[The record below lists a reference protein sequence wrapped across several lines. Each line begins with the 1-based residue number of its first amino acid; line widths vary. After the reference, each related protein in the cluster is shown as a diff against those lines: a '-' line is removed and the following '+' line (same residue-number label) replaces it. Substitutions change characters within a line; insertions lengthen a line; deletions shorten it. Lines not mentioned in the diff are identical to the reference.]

1 MKIKEKIMEYFR
13 TYWRRGR
20 FMKAVSLTV
29 LVCFMINI
37 IQPAAAF
44 GSTEDELRNK
54 NLAVRNMVSG
64 GVAGGASGPVNQ
76 QVDLGASDLSA
87 SMRKEMSKQNITV
100 NLFGNVIDK
109 AKGADKPIGSID
121 DKGKVIA
128 TFDKNGAAEN
138 DRDKKNDLQSRVDQF
153 FEAGG
158 VRGGGFKTTVSE
170 EFRDA
175 KTESRN
181 EEQKQAKD
189 KDDEEKSED
198 MGEMEGNISVDE
210 KVEESVQAEKTE
222 VVKSENV
229 NEQSV
234 DEKKDKLQK
243 ALAKKKDSTSVTIA
257 TIEKVQE
264 TGSKVGKELIAVR
277 NPEDGIEQIA
287 LYQNESG
294 TENIYVGISE
304 GLMMY
309 ADHSGSVNIGDY
321 SSLVEMEGNTYKK
334 TEIALVLGNQAN
346 EDKSVNK
353 RISGLFA
360 PDMLNMVTKEGV
372 LASEK
377 KEERKGVAAKIG
389 ETIAKAASE
398 IKDAVKEIKENK
410 K

>member
-1 MKIKEKIMEYFR
+1 
-13 TYWRRGR
+13 
-20 FMKAVSLTV
+20 MKAVSLTV

-44 GSTEDELRNK
+44 GSTDDDLRNK
-54 NLAVRNMVSG
+54 TLHGQNMVSG

-309 ADHSGSVNIGDY
+309 ADHSGSVNVGDY

-360 PDMLNMVTKEGV
+360 PDMLDMVTKEGV

-389 ETIAKAASE
+389 ETIAKASS
-398 IKDAVKEIKENK
+398 
-410 K
+410 